1 MNFVGIASSTWL
13 IIFGP
18 RKSTRVARSPMKAM
32 NVNKVGSQYQTKR
45 KAAVTTPPLTAG
57 YQSHSQPGKTPKARF
72 YGYLYSGKS

>member
-1 MNFVGIASSTWL
+1 M

-57 YQSHSQPGKTPKARF
+57 YQSHSQPGKTPKAQVTDTGTADS
-72 YGYLYSGKS
+72 YATISPIIIK